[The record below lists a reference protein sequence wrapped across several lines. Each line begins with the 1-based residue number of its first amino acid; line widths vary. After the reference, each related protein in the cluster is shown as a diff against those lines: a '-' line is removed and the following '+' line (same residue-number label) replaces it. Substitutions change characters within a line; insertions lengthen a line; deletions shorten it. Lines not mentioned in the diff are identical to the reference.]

1 MDSLF
6 PLFIRYFAF
15 FAAAISVLNWITAN
29 RRLEASGRA
38 TVVIERGVAV
48 ARGLY
53 GSLVAFFLWLG
64 LMQVLGGYPNALF
77 FLQRPFANWHVAAV
91 WAGLYG
97 FWGLWLFALWRTDA
111 ASAMIDA
118 GMVQPR
124 DLSPTVLRWLG
135 TATIVFQAVALP
147 LFAARTTASVFG
159 R

>member
-6 PLFIRYFAF
+6 PLLMRYFGF
-15 FAAAISVLNWITAN
+15 FAAAISMLNWRIAN
-29 RRLEASGRA
+29 RRLEASGKPTA
-38 TVVIERGVAV
+38 VIERGASV

-53 GSLVAFFLWLG
+53 GSLVAVFALMG
-64 LMQVLGGYPNALF
+64 LMQVLGGYSSVLF
-77 FLQRPFANWHVAAV
+77 FLQLPFANWHVAAV

-97 FWGLWLFALWRTDA
+97 SWALWLFGLWRTDA

-124 DLSPTVLRWLG
+124 EMSPGVLRWIG

-147 LFAARTTASVFG
+147 LFAGRTPAAFV